1 MACQAPSSGWLE
13 ETMEEFRTSAVANS
27 YVAVTNLA
35 FDSVNDA
42 RAKCRDACDAVE
54 KCKGFY
60 FQGRTDDKEQN
71 ICNLYSTCEIRKQN
85 WAVGSLYTPIDETA
99 NCCKPLTICTDK
111 QYETKSAPTDGTATS
126 NRQCQDYTTSCTGDQ
141 YLDTSTKSRTTDAT
155 CTPWSTC
162 TSDQYES
169 KAPSGTSD
177 RECTTLRKCSDTEF
191 QTKAPTTTSDRKCSP
206 LTKCTEMQYESKA
219 STSTSDRICTPY
231 TTSCGADQ
239 YLDESTKSRTTDSTC
254 RNLTQCT
261 DSQFESVKPT
271 ATSNRQCQ
279 AYKKSCPEGQWL
291 DFGTPTEDR
300 ECKDYTTSCTGS
312 FYLDESTKSST
323 ADATCL
329 PKKSHG
335 SKCTDGN
342 MCVSGNC
349 INGTC
354 VCKEGHYCPGL
365 QGAFQAII
373 DEPEPTLLGFNDK
386 CTSDDQCA
394 SGNCNNNVCCNKDL
408 DDANCA
414 ACGYTGYCTK
424 CKPSHKWNMGRCS
437 PKRRPKVVPAQPT
450 ANQPKSNIVRSRSP
464 NRAGRSRR

>member
-1 MACQAPSSGWLE
+1 M
-13 ETMEEFRTSAVANS
+13 
-27 YVAVTNLA
+27 
-35 FDSVNDA
+35 
-42 RAKCRDACDAVE
+42 
-54 KCKGFY
+54 
-60 FQGRTDDKEQN
+60 
-71 ICNLYSTCEIRKQN
+71 
-85 WAVGSLYTPIDETA
+85 
-99 NCCKPLTICTDK
+99 
-111 QYETKSAPTDGTATS
+111 
-126 NRQCQDYTTSCTGDQ
+126 
-141 YLDTSTKSRTTDAT
+141 
-155 CTPWSTC
+155 
-162 TSDQYES
+162 
-169 KAPSGTSD
+169 
-177 RECTTLRKCSDTEF
+177 
-191 QTKAPTTTSDRKCSP
+191 
-206 LTKCTEMQYESKA
+206 
-219 STSTSDRICTPY
+219 
-231 TTSCGADQ
+231 
-239 YLDESTKSRTTDSTC
+239 STKSRTTDSTC

-365 QGAFQAII
+365 RCLPS
-373 DEPEPTLLGFNDK
+373 DNRLPEPTLLGFNDK

-424 CKPSHKWNMGRCS
+424 
-437 PKRRPKVVPAQPT
+437 
-450 ANQPKSNIVRSRSP
+450 
-464 NRAGRSRR
+464 